1 MRRLASGQVTVIE
14 NTVDVATGT
23 VPVRATMPNMD
34 EPSCPGTLVAVQ
46 LTFREEEAVTVPS
59 TALQVSQSGSFVFV
73 VKDGTA
79 KVQPVKVARVMDAQS
94 IIESGLEG
102 GELVEG
108 QV

>member
-1 MRRLASGQVTVIE
+1 MVE
-14 NTVDVATGT
+14 NTVDITTGT

-34 EPSCPGTLVAVQ
+34 ELLWPGTLVTVQ

-59 TALQVSQSGSFVFV
+59 TALQVSQSGSFVLV
-73 VKDGTA
+73 VKDATA